1 MRRDTHAKSHTLR
14 QQDTSASPSWSP
26 TRRTSSSERCAK
38 LIRAGQARDR
48 ANTALGKTALGG
60 LEIGLA
66 LTSMASVAAFL
77 FDFFT
82 DREHGS
88 KNAPVPAHWRH
99 LKTFWSVYAWSSFA
113 YSVTGVVYL
122 LLLRRHPEKAL
133 YASEILIEPAL
144 WIWQGVI
151 SFVCDFVDLGRLSWS
166 HPADRFCA
174 CVFISSQVVK
184 FFYFL
189 RACSWPCLLLF
200 PPALGGSL
208 WIFGRSCLACTR
220 RDAASYFFWHS
231 AWHFA
236 LPSAGLLFYVLRFT
250 VG

>member
-1 MRRDTHAKSHTLR
+1 MELAQALRLHGLGVTL
-14 QQDTSASPSWSP
+14 DA
-26 TRRTSSSERCAK
+26 
-38 LIRAGQARDR
+38 RA
-48 ANTALGKTALGG
+48 
-60 LEIGLA
+60 
-66 LTSMASVAAFL
+66 
-77 FDFFT
+77 
-82 DREHGS
+82 
-88 KNAPVPAHWRH
+88 
-99 LKTFWSVYAWSSFA
+99 
-113 YSVTGVVYL
+113 
-122 LLLRRHPEKAL
+122 HPELDDVLRCDHHDLPFVEVFRRAKEALFGSSAQVAVGGEEPAL

-174 CVFISSQVVK
+174 CLFISSQVVK
-184 FFYFL
+184 FFYFF
-189 RACSWPCLLLF
+189 RACSWPCLLIF

-236 LPSAGLLFYVLRFT
+236 LPSAGLLYYVLRFT
-250 VG
+250 EG

>member
-1 MRRDTHAKSHTLR
+1 
-14 QQDTSASPSWSP
+14 
-26 TRRTSSSERCAK
+26 
-38 LIRAGQARDR
+38 
-48 ANTALGKTALGG
+48 
-60 LEIGLA
+60 
-66 LTSMASVAAFL
+66 MASSRKGLFAFL
-77 FDFFT
+77 FAFFT
-82 DREHGS
+82 DREHGGT
-88 KNAPVPAHWRH
+88 NAPVPAQWRQR
-99 LKTFWSVYAWSSFA
+99 KGFWSVYAWSSFA
-113 YSVTGVVYL
+113 YSATGVVYL
-122 LLLRRHPEKAL
+122 LLLHRYPAKAL
-133 YASEILIEPAL
+133 YSNEILIEPAL

-184 FFYFL
+184 FFCFVRVYT
-189 RACSWPCLLLF
+189 WPCLLLF

-236 LPSAGLLFYVLRFT
+236 LPSAGLLFYALRFFT
-250 VG
+250 

>member
-1 MRRDTHAKSHTLR
+1 
-14 QQDTSASPSWSP
+14 
-26 TRRTSSSERCAK
+26 
-38 LIRAGQARDR
+38 
-48 ANTALGKTALGG
+48 
-60 LEIGLA
+60 
-66 LTSMASVAAFL
+66 MASVAAFL
-77 FDFFT
+77 FAFFT
-82 DREHGS
+82 DREHGGT
-88 KNAPVPAHWRH
+88 NAPVPAHWRH

-122 LLLRRHPEKAL
+122 LLLRRYPEKAL
-133 YASEILIEPAL
+133 YTSEILIEPAL

-174 CVFISSQVVK
+174 CLFISSQVVK
-184 FFYFL
+184 FFYFF
-189 RACSWPCLLLF
+189 RACSWPCLLIF

-236 LPSAGLLFYVLRFT
+236 LPSAGLLYYVLRFT
-250 VG
+250 EG

>member
-1 MRRDTHAKSHTLR
+1 MKADSISALDRR
-14 QQDTSASPSWSP
+14 
-26 TRRTSSSERCAK
+26 
-38 LIRAGQARDR
+38 ARGGVSMVGRESLATGARKRDVGETK
-48 ANTALGKTALGG
+48 AALLH
-60 LEIGLA
+60 
-66 LTSMASVAAFL
+66 S
-77 FDFFT
+77 
-82 DREHGS
+82 
-88 KNAPVPAHWRH
+88 NARH
-99 LKTFWSVYAWSSFA
+99 
-113 YSVTGVVYL
+113 
-122 LLLRRHPEKAL
+122 
-133 YASEILIEPAL
+133 ASEILIEPAL

-184 FFYFL
+184 FFYFF
-189 RACSWPCLLLF
+189 RACSWPCLLIF

-236 LPSAGLLFYVLRFT
+236 LPSAGLLYYVLRFT
-250 VG
+250 EA